1 MCAFSQRG
9 PACLGMSTYVDPVQ
23 QWCQKHIG
31 KVLPVTNIKNFEM
44 TELWEDR
51 AVRVQTNEGEPCCNG

>member
-1 MCAFSQRG
+1 
-9 PACLGMSTYVDPVQ
+9 MSTYVDPVQ

-31 KVLPVTNIKNFEM
+31 KVLPVTNIKSFEM
-44 TELWEDR
+44 TELWEDP